1 MVGPEVLT
9 ERDAPGLHLPQHRVL
24 LLYRVWHQVFPP
36 RVVAHWEK
44 KEEDGQAAKTE
55 AVLRSIFGP
64 FTEKEKEE
72 QRRRLEESCPAMYRD
87 EEGDTDRTQWWL

>member
-1 MVGPEVLT
+1 MVA
-9 ERDAPGLHLPQHRVL
+9 R
-24 LLYRVWHQVFPP
+24 
-36 RVVAHWEK
+36 WEK
-44 KEEDGQAAKTE
+44 KEEDGQTAKTE

-87 EEGDTDRTQWWL
+87 EEGDTEMTGPSGGYEVAMRTCQSMKMRLKARPRS